1 MKPVRRKIRRHFGLT
16 AKQVAVRSKRP
27 WYFQMLLALTFMLIG
42 FGSAYWL
49 FHKKDQTQLQIQMQ
63 TQLQQKT
70 LEAKDLISKLVGA
83 QRELQV
89 ELATNNNLA
98 KEFASVQDENLKIKE
113 DLFFYKNMLNGK
125 NKNSR

>member
-16 AKQVAVRSKRP
+16 AKQVAVRSQRP
-27 WYFQMLLALTFMLIG
+27 RYFQMLLALMFMAIG
-42 FGSAYWL
+42 FGAAYWL
-49 FHKKDQTQLQIQMQ
+49 FHENDQAQQQLQ
-63 TQLQQKT
+63 LKT
-70 LEAKDLISKLVGA
+70 LETKDLISKLVGA
-83 QRELQV
+83 QRELQI